1 MKNSTTEAGKV
12 SFVQRILA
20 NLNLTSDQQVTSFV
34 LKVTRRLEKEIKT
47 AKNNISVLESQ
58 LESAREAYEEE
69 LDDLE
74 SALNDTYN
82 NVDINQIKTHEQQ
95 NNHVDSY
102 LSAIAAA
109 SAKIERRKESFNNE
123 VESFER
129 RIAEYE
135 KTIANLEKQLD
146 VFQN

>member
-1 MKNSTTEAGKV
+1 MEKSTTEAGKV

-102 LSAIAAA
+102 LNAIAAA
-109 SAKIERRKESFNNE
+109 SAKIERRKESFNND
-123 VESFER
+123 VERFER

-135 KTIANLEKQLD
+135 KTIASLEKQLD